1 MRVSLDTNVLVY
13 ALHADDR
20 RNTRAIE
27 VLGRAASGDCNQK
40 IQSHAECFN
49 VQVRNRGFGA
59 AAAREEIGRFRR
71 AFDHAAA
78 QAVDLDDAMGAVVDH
93 RMSFWDAMLW
103 ATARRA
109 GCEVIFSED
118 MQDGRNLDGVR
129 FVDPF
134 KPENRQLVD
143 LILPPLEA

>member
-1 MRVSLDTNVLVY
+1 MRGVEHRLFGAWDG
-13 ALHADDR
+13 AD
-20 RNTRAIE
+20 ACS
-27 VLGRAASGDCNQK
+27 AA
-40 IQSHAECFN
+40 AW
-49 VQVRNRGFGA
+49 A